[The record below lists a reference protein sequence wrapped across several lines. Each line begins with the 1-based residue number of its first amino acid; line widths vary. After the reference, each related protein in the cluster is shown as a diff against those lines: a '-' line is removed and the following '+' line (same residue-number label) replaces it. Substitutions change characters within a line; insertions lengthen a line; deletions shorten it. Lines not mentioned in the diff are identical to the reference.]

1 MFRRVEAW
9 HYKCLK
15 RIDVRLHPVNI
26 LIGPNASGKSTLL
39 DLFSFLR
46 DALEGDVEEAV
57 RRRTTSL
64 RELVWNQTGEA
75 KGFEIAVEADIPQ
88 NLCTTNGYDRLRY
101 EVGVGLDEVDGTIVV
116 SGENLWLVNSAQRM
130 RTKPH
135 PPSAQLTLFPRDL
148 DDAKPVL
155 HPARAKTPP
164 GNRVVVRKVSPGGND
179 YFRSEQT
186 GWNITFRLSPRR
198 LALSG
203 VPEDQD
209 RFPIALWF
217 RQFLRQDVQL
227 LQLNS
232 LLMRRPCPSDAP
244 RTFQPDGSNLP
255 LMVAELRNK
264 SPKRFQWWIG
274 HLQTILEDLEDI
286 TVAERPED
294 LSRYL
299 VVTYRNGL
307 PVPAWMLSDGTLRL
321 LALTLIAYLPR
332 QDRLF
337 LVEEPENGVHPRAVE
352 AVFQPLTSV
361 YEGQVFLATH
371 STLFMAL
378 AQPEHLLVF
387 GKTSSGATDVVRGPE
402 HPALQE
408 WRKQVPLETLFA
420 AGVLG

>member
-1 MFRRVEAW
+1 MLRRIEAW

-15 RIDVRLHPVNI
+15 RMDVQLDPVNI

-39 DLFSFLR
+39 DLLSFLR
-46 DALEGDVEEAV
+46 EALEGDVEEAV

-64 RELVWNQTGEA
+64 RELVWNQTDERQ
-75 KGFEIAVEADIPQ
+75 GFEIAVEADIPQ
-88 NLCTTNGYDRLRY
+88 NLRSTNGYDRLRY
-101 EVGVGLDEVDGTIVV
+101 EVGVGLDEAGSIIV
-116 SGENLWLVNSAQRM
+116 SGENLWLVNSGQ
-130 RTKPH
+130 KS
-135 PPSAQLTLFPRDL
+135 PPPTPLQLSLFPREL
-148 DDAKPVL
+148 DDGEPVV
-155 HPARAKTPP
+155 HPARAKTPA
-164 GNRVVVRKVSPGGND
+164 GQRVVVRKVSPGGND

-209 RFPIALWF
+209 RFPIVLWF
-217 RQFLRQDVQL
+217 RQFLRENVQL

-244 RTFQPDGSNLP
+244 RIFQPDGSNLP
-255 LMVAELRNK
+255 LMVSELRK

-274 HLQTILEDLEDI
+274 HIQTILEDLTDI

-294 LSRYL
+294 RSRYL
-299 VVTYRNGL
+299 VATYHNGL
-307 PVPAWMLSDGTLRL
+307 AVPAWMLSDGTLRL
-321 LALTLIAYLPR
+321 LALTLIAYLPH

-337 LVEEPENGVHPRAVE
+337 LIEEPENGVHPRAVE
-352 AVFQPLTSV
+352 AVSQALTSV

-378 AQPEHLLVF
+378 AEPKHLLIF
-387 GKTSSGATDVVRGPE
+387 GKTFSGATDVVRGPY
-402 HPALQE
+402 HPALQR
-408 WRKQVPLETLFA
+408 WRKEVPLETLFA
-420 AGVLG
+420 AGVLE

>member
-15 RIDVRLHPVNI
+15 RIDVRLGPVNI

-46 DALEGDVEEAV
+46 DALEGDVDEAV

-64 RELVWNQTGEA
+64 RELVWNQTSEA
-75 KGFEIAVEADIPQ
+75 QGFGIAVEVDIPQ
-88 NLCTTNGYDRLRY
+88 DLSATNSYDRLRY
-101 EVGVGLDEVDGTIVV
+101 EVGVGLDDAEGTIVV
-116 SGENLWLVNSAQRM
+116 RGENLWLMNSAQ
-130 RTKPH
+130 KH
-135 PPSAQLTLFPRDL
+135 VPPPASLQLPFFPRDL
-148 DDAKPVL
+148 DDSEPVV
-155 HPARAKTPP
+155 HPARSKTPP
-164 GNRVVVRKVSPGGND
+164 GHRVVVRKVSPGGND

-203 VPEDQD
+203 VPEDQN

-217 RQFLRQDVQL
+217 RRFLRQDVQL

-232 LLMRRPCPSDAP
+232 VLMRRPCPSDAP
-244 RTFQPDGSNLP
+244 RTFQADGSNLP
-255 LMVAELRNK
+255 LMVAELRK
-264 SPKRFQWWIG
+264 KAPLRFQWWIG

-332 QDRLF
+332 QDSLF
-337 LVEEPENGVHPRAVE
+337 LIEEPENGVHPRAVE
-352 AVFQPLTSV
+352 AVFQPLSSV

-378 AQPEHLLVF
+378 AEPEHLLIF
-387 GKTSSGATDVVRGPE
+387 GKAPSGATDVIRGPD
-402 HPALQE
+402 HPALQK
-408 WRKQVPLETLFA
+408 WRKEVPLDTLFA
-420 AGVLG
+420 TGVLG

>member
-1 MFRRVEAW
+1 MFRRVEAR

-15 RIDVRLHPVNI
+15 RIDVKLDPVNI

-39 DLFSFLR
+39 DLFGFLR

-57 RRRTTSL
+57 RQRTTSL
-64 RELVWNQTGEA
+64 RELVWDQKDEA
-75 KGFEIAVEADIPQ
+75 QGFEIAVEVDIPEDMRAADS
-88 NLCTTNGYDRLRY
+88 YDRLRY
-101 EVGVGLDEVDGTIVV
+101 EVGVGLDEEGSIVV
-116 SGENLWLVNSAQRM
+116 SGENLWLVNSAQ
-130 RTKPH
+130 KP
-135 PPSAQLTLFPRDL
+135 PQPTSPQLSLFPREL
-148 DDAKPVL
+148 DDSKTVV

-164 GNRVVVRKVSPGGND
+164 GHRVVVRKVSPGGND

-209 RFPIALWF
+209 RFPLALWF
-217 RQFLRQDVQL
+217 RQFLRQNVQL

-232 LLMRRPCPSDAP
+232 VLMRRPCPSDAP

-255 LMVAELRNK
+255 LMVAELENK
-264 SPKRFQWWIG
+264 SPQRFQWWIG
-274 HLQTILEDLEDI
+274 HLQTILNDLESI

-307 PVPAWMLSDGTLRL
+307 SVPAWMLSDGTLRL

-332 QDRLF
+332 RDRLF
-337 LVEEPENGVHPRAVE
+337 LIEEPENGVHPRAVE

-361 YEGQVFLATH
+361 YGGQVFLATH

-378 AQPEHLLVF
+378 AEPEHLLIF
-387 GKTSSGATDVVRGPE
+387 GQTPSGATDIVRGPD
-402 HPALQE
+402 HPALRK
-408 WRKQVPLETLFA
+408 WRKEVPLETLFA

>member
-15 RIDVRLHPVNI
+15 RIDVRLDPVNI

-46 DALEGDVEEAV
+46 DALEGDVDEAV

-64 RELVWNQTGEA
+64 RELVWNQISEA
-75 KGFEIAVEADIPQ
+75 QGFEIAVEADIPKH
-88 NLCTTNGYDRLRY
+88 LRATNSYDRLRY
-101 EVGVGLDEVDGTIVV
+101 ELGVGLDDAEGTIIV
-116 SGENLWLVNSAQRM
+116 SGENLWLVNSAK
-130 RTKPH
+130 KP
-135 PPSAQLTLFPRDL
+135 PPAPVPLQLSMFPREL
-148 DDAKPVL
+148 DDGNRVV

-164 GNRVVVRKVSPGGND
+164 GHRVVVRKVSPGGND

-232 LLMRRPCPSDAP
+232 VLMRRPCPSDAP

-255 LMVAELRNK
+255 LMVVELHRDTQ
-264 SPKRFQWWIG
+264 RFQWWIG
-274 HLQTILEDLEDI
+274 HLQTILEDLENI

-299 VVTYRNGL
+299 VVTYHNGL
-307 PVPAWMLSDGTLRL
+307 SVPAWMLSDGTLRL

-337 LVEEPENGVHPRAVE
+337 LIEEPENGVHPRAVE
-352 AVFQPLTSV
+352 GVFQPLTSV

-371 STLFMAL
+371 SPLFMAL
-378 AQPEHLLVF
+378 AEPKHLLIF
-387 GKTSSGATDVVRGPE
+387 GQTPSGATDVVRGPH

-408 WRKQVPLETLFA
+408 WRNEVPLETLFA

>member
-1 MFRRVEAW
+1 MLRRIEAW

-15 RIDVRLHPVNI
+15 RMDVQLDPVNI

-46 DALEGDVEEAV
+46 EALEGDVEEAV

-64 RELVWNQTGEA
+64 RELVWNQTDERQ
-75 KGFEIAVEADIPQ
+75 GFEIAVEADIPQ
-88 NLCTTNGYDRLRY
+88 NLRSTNGYDRLRY
-101 EVGVGLDEVDGTIVV
+101 EVGVGLDEAGSIIV
-116 SGENLWLVNSAQRM
+116 SGENLWLVNSGQ
-130 RTKPH
+130 KS
-135 PPSAQLTLFPRDL
+135 PPPPPLQLSLFPREL
-148 DDAKPVL
+148 DDGEPVV
-155 HPARAKTPP
+155 HPARAKTPA
-164 GNRVVVRKVSPGGND
+164 GQRVVVRKVSPGGND

-209 RFPIALWF
+209 RFPIVLWF
-217 RQFLRQDVQL
+217 RQFLRQNVQL

-244 RTFQPDGSNLP
+244 RIFQPDGSNLP
-255 LMVAELRNK
+255 LMVSELRK

-274 HLQTILEDLEDI
+274 HIQTILEDLTDI

-294 LSRYL
+294 RSRYL
-299 VVTYRNGL
+299 VATYHNSL
-307 PVPAWMLSDGTLRL
+307 AVPAWMLSDGTLRL
-321 LALTLIAYLPR
+321 LALTLIAYLPH

-337 LVEEPENGVHPRAVE
+337 LIEEPENGVHPRAVE
-352 AVFQPLTSV
+352 AVSQALTSV

-378 AQPEHLLVF
+378 AEPKHLLIF
-387 GKTSSGATDVVRGPE
+387 GKTSSGATDVVRGPD
-402 HPALQE
+402 HPALQQ
-408 WRKQVPLETLFA
+408 WRKEVPLETLFA
-420 AGVLG
+420 AGVLE